1 VKRYLL
7 GRLLSTVPVVFGVIT
22 IVFLFLRLVP
32 GDPVEMMLGEDAR
45 AADREALRTSLGL
58 DQPLPIQFADY
69 LTGLV
74 QGDLGQSYYF
84 REPVL
89 ETLSARYPA
98 TLELTL
104 AGLIVGLLVAFPIG
118 ILAAVNKDRLLDR
131 ASMVLAFVGVAMPTF
146 WLGPLL
152 ITYFS
157 IELDWLPVSGREGLD
172 SLILPA
178 VTLGLGLAALS
189 SRMVRATLAEN
200 LREDFVRTARAKG
213 VKERLVVGK
222 HALRNALLPV
232 VTIIG
237 LQFGALLSGAVI
249 TETIFSWPGVGRLLI
264 TAIQTRDYP
273 LVQGG
278 VLLISLT
285 YVFVNLGTDI
295 LYALLDPRI
304 RLEQ

>member
-1 VKRYLL
+1 VKRYVL
-7 GRLLSTVPVVFGVIT
+7 GRLVAAVPVVIGVAV

-32 GDPVEMMLGEDAR
+32 GDPVDLMLGEN
-45 AADREALRTSLGL
+45 AAAVDREELRRGLGL
-58 DQPLPIQFADY
+58 DQPVWRQFGRYAA
-69 LTGLV
+69 GLV
-74 QGDLGQSYYF
+74 RGDLGESYYY

-89 ETLSARYPA
+89 RTLLARYPA

-104 AGLIVGLLVAFPIG
+104 AGLLVGLAIAFPVGLVA
-118 ILAAVNKDRLLDR
+118 AVRRGKFADR
-131 ASMVLAFVGVAMPTF
+131 AAMLLAFVGVAMPVF

-152 ITYFS
+152 IATFAVD
-157 IELDWLPVSGREGLD
+157 LDWFPVSGRDGLE
-172 SLILPA
+172 SLVLPA
-178 VTLGLGLAALS
+178 FTLGLGLAALT
-189 SRMVRATLAEN
+189 SRMVRAGLVDTLK
-200 LREDFVRTARAKG
+200 EDYVRTARAKG
-213 VKERLVVGK
+213 VGERTIVVK

-249 TETIFSWPGVGRLLI
+249 TETVFSWPGVGRLLI

-285 YVFVNLGTDI
+285 YVAVNLATDV
-295 LYALLDPRI
+295 LYAFLDPRI
-304 RLEQ
+304 RLEH

>member
-1 VKRYLL
+1 
-7 GRLLSTVPVVFGVIT
+7 LLSTVPVVFGVIT